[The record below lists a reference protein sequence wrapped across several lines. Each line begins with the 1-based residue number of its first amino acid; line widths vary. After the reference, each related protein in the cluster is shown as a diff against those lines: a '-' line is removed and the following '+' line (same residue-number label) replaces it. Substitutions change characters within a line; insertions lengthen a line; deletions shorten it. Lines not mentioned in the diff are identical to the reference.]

1 MVKKRKAARMTEDA
15 MDQDAFSSADPARD
29 AFNRHRNR
37 IQQKLDEKPVGFV
50 VDWGGPQQC
59 LITKDWPSDAD
70 RKDEAGR
77 RDLASKLRRIKNLI
91 GFRDEDT
98 VHHWMHYVHE
108 RAPWMGP
115 VSAYI
120 MEQVLGRVRHGLN
133 YVNFD
138 PILLH
143 GAPGIGKTHYAKMLA
158 EYAGTPVL
166 VMDGSAMFSA
176 FQIAGV
182 ERGWATAGASPVVRF
197 IADMGVANPIVVI
210 DEADKIGSGVGH
222 RAGNPHHALLG
233 MMESVSAKSWRC
245 PYTEVRLDLSRVSW
259 LLTANDTSQIPAPLK
274 DRCRVIQAN
283 APSEADIRSF
293 IRNRMRGHDPLVIQ
307 RTVEAAAG
315 MSLRRAGRLVDAVIA
330 AVSRPMLN

>member
-1 MVKKRKAARMTEDA
+1 MVKKRKAERMAEDA
-15 MDQDAFSSADPARD
+15 LEEDAFPPVDLTRD

-37 IQQKLDEKPVGFV
+37 VQTKLDEKPVGFV

-77 RDLASKLRRIKNLI
+77 RDLVSKLRRIKNLI

-120 MEQVLGRVRHGLN
+120 MEQVLGRVRHGLK

-158 EYAGTPVL
+158 DFAGTPVL
-166 VMDGSAMFSA
+166 VMDGASMFSA
-176 FQIAGV
+176 FQVAGV
-182 ERGWATAGASPVVRF
+182 ERGMGHCGCQPDRAFHRRYGRREPDRRDRRGGQDRVGSRTQSRERTSRFTRDDGGRVRKVV
-197 IADMGVANPIVVI
+197 
-210 DEADKIGSGVGH
+210 
-222 RAGNPHHALLG
+222 ALSL
-233 MMESVSAKSWRC
+233 
-245 PYTEVRLDLSRVSW
+245 Y
-259 LLTANDTSQIPAPLK
+259 
-274 DRCRVIQAN
+274 
-283 APSEADIRSF
+283 
-293 IRNRMRGHDPLVIQ
+293 RG
-307 RTVEAAAG
+307 AAG
-315 MSLRRAGRLVDAVIA
+315 PFAGVVAADRERHQPDPRSLEGPVPGHQGQRAQ
-330 AVSRPMLN
+330 